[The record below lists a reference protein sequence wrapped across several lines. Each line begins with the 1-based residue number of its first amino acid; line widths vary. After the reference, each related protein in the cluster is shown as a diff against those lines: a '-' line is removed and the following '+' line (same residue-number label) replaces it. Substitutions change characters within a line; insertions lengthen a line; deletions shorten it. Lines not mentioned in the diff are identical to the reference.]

1 MLLQQRRKVM
11 SELLYKETQLD
22 LFENT
27 LPPETNEKGCDS
39 FDDLVYVAPKV
50 CCQLY
55 LSSLSEDQKKFI
67 QENLVFDESF
77 TREPTDNVLWFSPTE
92 MDWIYDYEDMKY
104 DYTTFNDI
112 FIHKD
117 DLEKQ

>member
-1 MLLQQRRKVM
+1 M

-50 CCQLY
+50 NCQLY
-55 LSSLSEDQKKFI
+55 LSSLSNDQEKFL

-77 TREPTDNVLWFSPTE
+77 TRGSNDNVLWFSSTE
-92 MDWIYDYEDMKY
+92 MDWIYDYEDMNY

-112 FIHKD
+112 FIHKE